1 VSPVQKLVLVFDLS
15 TQSLNRMIITL
26 WMLLF
31 LLMQK
36 NTDKQS
42 ITFSGELDLVPL
54 LALLLYLVDF
64 NDL

>member
-1 VSPVQKLVLVFDLS
+1 MSPVQKLVLVFDLS